1 MTVVRTILIL
11 FLLLSC
17 AKKKEPE
24 NPIKERPEILSEE
37 EVEEFPEAGE
47 P

>member
-1 MTVVRTILIL
+1 MRMALIL

-17 AKKKEPE
+17 AKKKQPE